1 MFEASPPTRRFRPA
15 SAKEV
20 FMRFAPVSACLSVA
34 LAITASS
41 LQSAPAEVL
50 DPRAMALVEQAQVA
64 LDAGNLDGAVD
75 GFEAALAIQPGSNAL
90 VMKLAE
96 VARRQGMQGK
106 ALHYYR
112 VVLARSP
119 QDLDAIAGE
128 GQALA
133 EKGAIEKARKNLS
146 RLGGLCGSGCDQT
159 RALDAA
165 IAAVVARVPAGG
177 AASGGA
183 ATPRIVTVDDVKPQ
197 AEVRAD
203 K

>member
-1 MFEASPPTRRFRPA
+1 
-15 SAKEV
+15 
-20 FMRFAPVSACLSVA
+20 MRFAPVSACLSVA